1 MKNRAWLFLIP
12 ALMLVSLSAFV
23 PIMTVINYSLHL
35 LYPGSIPEFY
45 GLANY
50 QELLSDEILLESIKR
65 QFLFTFQILLIEI
78 PLGLMVALAMPAK
91 GKWLTLILVLL
102 GIPLLIPFPI
112 VGMVWRVFTRADL
125 GVVPKL
131 LGMIGYNYR
140 PVEHVMDAWVT
151 TIVMDVWHWV
161 PLVALLCF
169 AGLQTIPEPYY
180 QAAKIDGA
188 SRWATFRYVTLPRL
202 RYVLIIAVL
211 LRAMDSFNIYS
222 EVFMLTGGG
231 PGNTTNF
238 MSIYTSSQAVGGT
251 DLGYGAALSMTYLYI
266 VVMLCYVLYTIMMN
280 MGKGG
285 KQA

>member
-1 MKNRAWLFLIP
+1 MKNKAWLFLVP
-12 ALMLVSLSAFV
+12 ALALVSLSAFI
-23 PIMTVINYSLHL
+23 PIITVINYSLHL

-45 GLANY
+45 GLQNY
-50 QELLSDEILLESIKR
+50 VELLQDEIFLTAIKR
-65 QFLFTFQILLIEI
+65 QFMFTFEVLLIEI
-78 PLGLMVALAMPAK
+78 PLGLMIALTMPPK
-91 GKWLTLILVLL
+91 GKTLTLILVLL

-125 GVVPKL
+125 GVVPRVL
-131 LGMIGYNYR
+131 AALGYDYR
-140 PVEHVMDAWVT
+140 PVEHAMDAWVT
-151 TIVMDVWHWV
+151 TLVMDIWHWV

-188 SRWATFRYVTLPRL
+188 SKWATFRYVILPKL

-222 EVFMLTGGG
+222 EIFMLTGGG
-231 PGNTTNF
+231 PGNTTNL

-251 DLGYGAALSMTYLYI
+251 DLGYGAALSMVYLYLA
-266 VVMLCYVLYTIMMN
+266 VMLCYVLYIIMLN
-280 MGKGG
+280 VGRGG
-285 KQA
+285 AKK

>member
-12 ALMLVSLSAFV
+12 ALALVSLSAFI
-23 PIMTVINYSLHL
+23 PIITVINYSLHL

-45 GLANY
+45 GLENY
-50 QELLSDEILLESIKR
+50 VELLQDEIFLTSIKR
-65 QFLFTFQILLIEI
+65 QFMFTFEVLLIEI
-78 PLGLMVALAMPAK
+78 PLGLMIALTMPPK
-91 GKWLTLILVLL
+91 GKTLTLILVLL
-102 GIPLLIPFPI
+102 GVPLLIPFPI

-125 GVVPKL
+125 GVVPRFL
-131 LGMIGYNYR
+131 AGLGYDYR
-140 PVEHVMDAWVT
+140 PVQHAMDAWVKT
-151 TIVMDVWHWV
+151 LVMDIWHWV

-188 SRWATFRYVTLPRL
+188 SKWATFRYVILPKL

-222 EVFMLTGGG
+222 EIFMLTGGG
-231 PGNTTNF
+231 PGNTTNL

-251 DLGYGAALSMTYLYI
+251 DLGYGAALSIVYLYLA
-266 VVMLCYVLYTIMMN
+266 VMLCYILYIIMLN
-280 MGKGG
+280 VGQGG
-285 KQA
+285 TKK

>member
-1 MKNRAWLFLIP
+1 MKNRAWLFLTP
-12 ALMLVSLSAFV
+12 ALVLVSLSAFI

-45 GLANY
+45 KLGNY
-50 QELLSDEILLESIKR
+50 VEILQDDIFMSSIR
-65 QFLFTFQILLIEI
+65 HQFMFTFQVLLFEI
-78 PLGLMVALAMPAK
+78 PIGLLVALAMPSR
-91 GKWLTLILVLL
+91 GKRLTLVLVLL
-102 GIPLLIPFPI
+102 GIPLLIPLPI

-125 GVVPKL
+125 GVVPKFL
-131 LGMIGYNYR
+131 ATFGYDYR
-140 PVEHVMDAWVT
+140 PVQNAIDAWMTTLVMD
-151 TIVMDVWHWV
+151 IWHWV

-180 QAAKIDGA
+180 QAARIDGA

-202 RYVLIIAVL
+202 RYVLILAVL

-238 MSIYTSSQAVGGT
+238 MSLYTSSQAVGGT
-251 DLGYGAALSMTYLYI
+251 DLGYGSALSMVYLYI
-266 VVMLCYVLYTIMMN
+266 VVMICYILYTIIMN
-280 MGKGG
+280 VGQGG
-285 KQA
+285 KK